1 MIQELYNDKS
11 GRDLADNLHYCKN
24 IHTLNSCGA
33 DMRLIIAEKP
43 SLARAI
49 ADALPGSTRREE
61 GALHAGDTVV
71 TWCLGHLLEQ
81 APPDAYDPAYKQWR
95 LDHLPILPERW
106 KLAPRPKARG
116 QLAAI
121 RRLLK
126 SAREVV
132 HAGDPDREGQLLVQ
146 EVIEHL
152 GWKGPVSRLLVSD
165 LNRPAVARALTR
177 LEDNSRYHALYRAA
191 ESRARADWLY
201 GINLTRAW
209 TLTGRQAG
217 HDGVLSVG
225 RVQTPVLGLVV
236 RRDAEIRDFVP
247 YPFHVLWVD
256 IAVSGGQLRA
266 WWQPAETQRLDE
278 QGRLL
283 ERPPAEALAARLPG
297 AEGHL
302 ASLDARQKRQAAPL
316 PYSLSALQVDAARRF
331 GLSAKGVLDICQRLY
346 ERHKLITYP
355 RSDCRYLPED
365 HLAQARRTLESAC
378 HSDATLQQWFAGAD
392 FTLRSKAW
400 NDKKVGAHHALSP
413 TGKPADLGRLEK
425 AEADVFRLIARN
437 VLAQFY
443 PALETREVKAEF
455 VILDERFRASGQ
467 VLLQPGWKPL
477 FTTRDEAPPLPPLS
491 EGEACRVTDCAVEDR
506 ETRPPEPFTD
516 ASLIKAMMNIAR
528 YVDDPAVRRTLREH
542 DGLGTEATRAGII
555 ETLLERGYLVR
566 CNKALRATRLGSGLI
581 ASLPEA
587 ASRPERTALWEQR
600 LGAIAEQDAD
610 PAPFMT
616 SLIADL
622 QALLASADAA
632 RLRSAMAEARGE
644 AGPTVSA
651 SRGRSSGKPR
661 RSRSRAAPTRKRRTS

>member
-1 MIQELYNDKS
+1 M
-11 GRDLADNLHYCKN
+11 
-24 IHTLNSCGA
+24 
-33 DMRLIIAEKP
+33 IIAEKP

-49 ADALPGSTRREE
+49 ADALPGGVRRED
-61 GALHAGDTVV
+61 GALHAGDSVV

-81 APPDAYDPAYKQWR
+81 APPDAYDPVYKQWR
-95 LDHLPILPERW
+95 LDHLPILPSRW
-106 KLAPRPKARG
+106 QLIPRPKARG
-116 QLAAI
+116 QLATI
-121 RRLLK
+121 RKLLK
-126 SAREVV
+126 QAREVV

-152 GWKGPVSRLLVSD
+152 GWKGPVARLLISD
-165 LNRPAVARALTR
+165 LNRPAVQRALAR
-177 LEDNSRYHALYRAA
+177 LEDNARYQPLYRAA

-236 RRDAEIRDFVP
+236 RRDAEIRDFRP
-247 YPFHVLWVD
+247 YPFYVLWAD
-256 IAVSGGQLRA
+256 LAVANGQLRA
-266 WWQPAETQRLDE
+266 WWQPAENHRLDD

-283 ERPPAEALAARLPG
+283 ERAPAEALAARLPG
-297 AEGHL
+297 AEGRL
-302 ASLDARQKRQAAPL
+302 TALETRQKRQAAPL

-331 GLSAKGVLDICQRLY
+331 GLSAQAVLDICQRLY

-355 RSDCRYLPED
+355 RSDCRYLPEE
-365 HLAQARRTLESAC
+365 HLAQAHATLSSAC
-378 HSDATLQQWFAGAD
+378 GQDETLREWFAGAD

-400 NDKKVGAHHALSP
+400 DDRKVGAHHALAP
-413 TGKPADLGRLEK
+413 TGKPAELERLER

-443 PALETREVKAEF
+443 PPLIAREVKAEF
-455 VILDERFRASGQ
+455 TILDERFRASGQ
-467 VLLQPGWKPL
+467 ELLQPGWKPL
-477 FTTRDEAPPLPPLS
+477 FTTREEAPPLPAMR
-491 EGEACRVTDCAVEDR
+491 EGEPCRVEACSVEDR

-528 YVDDPAVRRTLREH
+528 YVDDPEVKRTLREH

-555 ETLLERGYLVR
+555 ETLIERGYLVR
-566 CNKALRATRLGSGLI
+566 QNKTLRATRLGSGLI

-600 LGAIAEQDAD
+600 LAGIAERNDD
-610 PAPFMT
+610 PAPFLT
-616 SLIADL
+616 ALIEDL
-622 QALLASADAA
+622 RQLLGSADAG
-632 RLRSAMAEARGE
+632 RLRQAMATAQGE
-644 AGPTVSA
+644 AA
-651 SRGRSSGKPR
+651 SVAKRRAASGKGRRGRSAP
-661 RSRSRAAPTRKRRTS
+661 SRARRRPKRSA